1 MSVSVMVGLVGLW
14 NWDIRLSDLFGSSC
28 SAAWV
33 AVGVVVAK
41 SLAAGGLH
49 HQHLLLSVA
58 PPCLFI
64 HTA

>member
-1 MSVSVMVGLVGLW
+1 MQGHEIQERPCQYLLWLDWLV
-14 NWDIRLSDLFGSSC
+14 FGSSY

-58 PPCLFI
+58 PPCLLI